1 MITDQ
6 YQYHEPLGNGKV
18 LEKDFRPP
26 GKIEDVKEEE
36 PGWNNFRLRVMHE
49 EVQGAQ
55 GGDSTDFF
63 FIPKIVIKIIPKI

>member
-55 GGDSTDFF
+55 GGELDPRHRLRWDRPLQGL
-63 FIPKIVIKIIPKI
+63 I